1 MTLDEKRKHLSDF
14 ITLYNA
20 IEENETKVG
29 RKGYVAEAHNLC
41 SAIVETQSGTHVYY
55 STSAY
60 GQIRKEYQG
69 LFIQNL
75 NTKAYRDFCDSLPAF
90 QKGVLG
96 HHTEFQLINYIY
108 TNIMTFVNPV
118 HITLFSAIKV
128 CPSCFKMLE
137 NFQTAYLNLDVY
149 ELDVRNNG
157 LVEANLCI
165 GTSGD
170 RTIHVI

>member
-1 MTLDEKRKHLSDF
+1 
-14 ITLYNA
+14 
-20 IEENETKVG
+20 
-29 RKGYVAEAHNLC
+29 
-41 SAIVETQSGTHVYY
+41 
-55 STSAY
+55 
-60 GQIRKEYQG
+60 
-69 LFIQNL
+69 
-75 NTKAYRDFCDSLPAF
+75 
-90 QKGVLG
+90 
-96 HHTEFQLINYIY
+96 
-108 TNIMTFVNPV
+108 MTFVNAV